1 MNIKKIGLGILQL
14 VVYCIVYEVV
24 VWVVYF
30 LGIMLAYIVNALPIL
45 KIFFTNSV
53 IEGILYSFCPI
64 ISGIIIVLLMG
75 LIFQKTLLYIVPTII
90 MIAILFFTNI
100 SHIISAA
107 YTYGIVSW
115 GFANAAWSSVILS
128 VIVAFGLFSL
138 TGYKISR
145 DK

>member
-1 MNIKKIGLGILQL
+1 MNIKKIALGILQ
-14 VVYCIVYEVV
+14 VFVYCIIYEIT
-24 VWVVYF
+24 VWLIYF
-30 LGIMLAYIVNALPIL
+30 LGSLLSILPASAFIQGIMYTA
-45 KIFFTNSV
+45 
-53 IEGILYSFCPI
+53 CPVL
-64 ISGIIIVLLMG
+64 SGIIIVFLMG
-75 LIFQKTLLYIVPTII
+75 LIFQKTSLFIVPTII

-100 SHIISAA
+100 STIISAA

-138 TGYKISR
+138 TRYKISR